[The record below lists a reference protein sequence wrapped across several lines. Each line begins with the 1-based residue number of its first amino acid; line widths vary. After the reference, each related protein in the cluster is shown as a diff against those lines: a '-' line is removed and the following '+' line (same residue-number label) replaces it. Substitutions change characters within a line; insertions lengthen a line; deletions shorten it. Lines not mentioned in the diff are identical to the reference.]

1 MQDNLKK
8 TLLGTSKNI
17 AILGLSPDSTKTSH
31 QVAKYLLQKGF
42 NIIPI
47 YPKGGEILGKRAYHS
62 LQEAFSEESIKK
74 NGAIEILNIFR
85 KSEALEG
92 IAKEIIKLP
101 NKPKYVWIQLG
112 LQSKEAK
119 DILEQNN
126 LLYIENICIKL
137 EYERLCL

>member
-74 NGAIEILNIFR
+74 KWSNRNIKYF
-85 KSEALEG
+85 
-92 IAKEIIKLP
+92 
-101 NKPKYVWIQLG
+101 PK
-112 LQSKEAK
+112 K
-119 DILEQNN
+119 
-126 LLYIENICIKL
+126 
-137 EYERLCL
+137 

>member
-8 TLLGTSKNI
+8 TLLETSKNI

-47 YPKGGEILGKRAYHS
+47 YPKGGEILGKQAHHS

-85 KSEALEG
+85 KSEALSG
-92 IAKEIIKLP
+92 IAKEIIGLP
-101 NKPKYVWIQLG
+101 NKPKCVWIQLG

-126 LLYIENICIKL
+126 LFYLENTCIKL